1 MFFIFLFWGLYYC
14 TVIIMKTITSEFLRA
29 CTCPTQAHLS
39 NTTLVRRGNDIPAH
53 WFYRC
58 PGAKF
63 SHRRNNATIY
73 NVISSYRDVFKRF
86 LFRYIDRD
94 DWYVCVTKY
103 DFFLK
108 LVSAQGWSISSV
120 TLVTKI
126 FFTVWV
132 LNCKTFRY
140 LVLVRKN
147 KPKSTI
153 NTKRQKR
160 CYSNS

>member
-1 MFFIFLFWGLYYC
+1 MGRQDQKKKEKFFSVTFHLCSLYSC
-14 TVIIMKTITSEFLRA
+14 FGGCIQVLLHTVIIMKTITSEFLRA

-94 DWYVCVTKY
+94 HWYVCVTKY

-108 LVSAQGWSISSV
+108 LVSAQGSSISFV

-132 LNCKTFRY
+132 LNCKIF
-140 LVLVRKN
+140 
-147 KPKSTI
+147 ST
-153 NTKRQKR
+153 
-160 CYSNS
+160 C

>member
-1 MFFIFLFWGLYYC
+1 
-14 TVIIMKTITSEFLRA
+14 MKTITSEFLRA

-86 LFRYIDRD
+86 LFRYIDRG

-103 DFFLK
+103 DFFFLQNLYQIK
-108 LVSAQGWSISSV
+108 HQFCYFGYK
-120 TLVTKI
+120 KI

-153 NTKRQKR
+153 YTKRQKR

>member
-1 MFFIFLFWGLYYC
+1 
-14 TVIIMKTITSEFLRA
+14 MKTITSGFLRA

-103 DFFLK
+103 DFYFTK
-108 LVSAQGWSISSV
+108 PVSDQASV
-120 TLVTKI
+120 LLLWLQKKKI

-153 NTKRQKR
+153 YTKRQKR